1 MALQKCSVVS
11 ISHRNSDTSARPTF
25 DDAVKYLL
33 NPKDKLLKW
42 SVKEKAVHL
51 SACHLGA
58 DLEVAEN
65 LHKDL
70 REQYISGKK
79 MIYGV

>member
-1 MALQKCSVVS
+1 LYRNCSAS
-11 ISHRNSDTSARPTF
+11 GRPTF
-25 DDAVKYLL
+25 EDAVKYLL
-33 NPKDKLLKW
+33 IPKEKLLKW

-51 SACHLGA
+51 SAIHLGA

-70 REQYISGKK
+70 RDTYLSRKR
-79 MIYGV
+79 

>member
-1 MALQKCSVVS
+1 MSSK
-11 ISHRNSDTSARPTF
+11 RPTF
-25 DDAVKYLL
+25 RETVKYLL
-33 NPKDKLLKW
+33 SSKDQLLKW

-51 SACHLGA
+51 AACHLGA

-70 REQYISGKK
+70 RELYL
-79 MIYGV
+79 